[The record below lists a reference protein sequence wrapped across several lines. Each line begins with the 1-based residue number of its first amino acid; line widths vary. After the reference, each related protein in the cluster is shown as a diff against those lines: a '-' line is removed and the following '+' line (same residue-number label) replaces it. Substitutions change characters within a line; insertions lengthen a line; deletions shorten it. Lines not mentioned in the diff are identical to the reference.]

1 MFKFLK
7 KEKKEPE
14 NIEEVLAS
22 FKKLESKVE
31 KLEQRLSKLKKKSRK
46 HVQKIS
52 VVRFNPFS
60 EVGGDQ
66 SFSVALL
73 DENND
78 GMVLTSYYSHDSNR
92 VYAKPIKEGKSEYS
106 LSKEEEK
113 AIARA
118 IRAESTLKENK

>member
-22 FKKLESKVE
+22 FKKLEDKVK

-46 HVQKIS
+46 HMQKIS

-73 DENND
+73 DENNE
-78 GMVLTSYYSHDSNR
+78 TSYYSHDSNR

-118 IRAESTLKENK
+118 IRVELGPKENK